1 MFFYKKYNLL
11 RINSRLVL
19 GLLGLVIL
27 SPCIFGPLILDY
39 FQIEG
44 VDEESGSGKAV
55 TAVVVVLGLLGL
67 AMIILSLSGGTP
79 RAVLDEIRSRSVPK
93 HFSEALSVLCILLA
107 VSGGL
112 VALNSEGQTS
122 LIGLVVGVLAVAGW
136 IGFGFLSKPTLRELA
151 KGSIH
156 HVCLLGDVVEIDRH
170 LANGTDVNLRDESL
184 ACASPLHWMC
194 LQESSITI
202 DRHKG
207 GYFLERTRLEVVK
220 HLIANGADLNLRI
233 TKGEVAGMTPLD
245 LARLNEENEVAELLE
260 QHGGVSSGLSIGQLE
275 YEKPSA

>member
-1 MFFYKKYNLL
+1 M
-11 RINSRLVL
+11 NSRLVL

-67 AMIILSLSGGTP
+67 AMIILSLGGGTP

-107 VSGGL
+107 VGGGF

-156 HVCLLGDVVEIDRH
+156 HACLLGDVAEIYRH
-170 LANGTDVNLRDESL
+170 LANGTDVNSLDESL

-194 LQESSITI
+194 LQERSITI
-202 DRHKG
+202 DRYKG
-207 GYFLERTRLEVVK
+207 GYFLEGTRLEIVR
-220 HLIANGADLNLRI
+220 HLIANGADVNLKL
-233 TKGEVAGMTPLD
+233 TKGECAGMTPLD
-245 LARLNEENEVAELLE
+245 LARLNEENEVADLLE

-275 YEKPSA
+275 SEKPGA

>member
-1 MFFYKKYNLL
+1 M
-11 RINSRLVL
+11 NSRLVL
-19 GLLGLVIL
+19 GLIGLVAI
-27 SPCIFGPLILDY
+27 SPCVFGPLILDY

-44 VDEESGSGKAV
+44 LDEESGSGKAV

-107 VSGGL
+107 VGGGL
-112 VALNSEGQTS
+112 VALNFEGQTS

-136 IGFGFLSKPTLRELA
+136 IGFAFLSKPTLRELA

-156 HVCLLGDVVEIDRH
+156 HACLLGDVVEIDRH
-170 LANGTDVNLRDESL
+170 LANGTDV
-184 ACASPLHWMC
+184 
-194 LQESSITI
+194 
-202 DRHKG
+202 
-207 GYFLERTRLEVVK
+207 
-220 HLIANGADLNLRI
+220 NLRI

-260 QHGGVSSGLSIGQLE
+260 KHGAVSSGLSVGQLE
-275 YEKPSA
+275 SEKPSA

>member
-1 MFFYKKYNLL
+1 M
-11 RINSRLVL
+11 NSRLIL
-19 GLLGLVIL
+19 GLIGLAAI
-27 SPCIFGPLILDY
+27 SPCIFGQMILDY

-44 VDEESGSGKAV
+44 DGEKSSSGMV
-55 TAVVVVLGLLGL
+55 LNTVVVVLGLLGL

-79 RAVLDEIRSRSVPK
+79 RAVLGEIRLRAILK
-93 HFSEALSVLCILLA
+93 NLSEALSFFCLLLA
-107 VSGGL
+107 VGGGV
-112 VALNSEGQTS
+112 VAINNEGQIS
-122 LIGLVVGVLAVAGW
+122 VIGLVVGVLGVAGW
-136 IGFGFLSKPTLRELA
+136 VGFAILSKPTLRGLA

-156 HVCLLGDVVEIDRH
+156 HACLLGDVVEIDRH
-170 LANGTDVNLRDESL
+170 LANGTDVNLRDQSL

-220 HLIANGADLNLRI
+220 HLIANGADVNLRI

-260 QHGGVSSGLSIGQLE
+260 KHGAVSSGLSVGQLE
-275 YEKPSA
+275 SEKPGA